1 MRATPQ
7 CFFSF
12 SIQFCFVCE
21 LNNSIWI
28 RKGFYSFCKKNEK
41 NCIFLSKPVQ
51 TKNKNSYWR
60 TYFQNK
66 IKYNGHIQ
74 SISFKPTVHAMNA
87 TRSFHAFCRWLCTN
101 TETNEKTILESAVHK
116 PNESIALCTFPQIS
130 CSFSFTPF
138 DRCTSSAHHFDFH
151 KCQYFRFIFGF
162 LWKKLH
168 ANKAEQYDSG
178 KKSID
183 EIREKVI

>member
-1 MRATPQ
+1 MQFEYGRY
-7 CFFSF
+7 
-12 SIQFCFVCE
+12 SIRFVKE
-21 LNNSIWI
+21 W
-28 RKGFYSFCKKNEK
+28 EK
-41 NCIFLSKPVQ
+41 LLFLSKPVQ

-60 TYFQNK
+60 TYFPNK
-66 IKYNGHIQ
+66 IKKQRTNSKHFAQ
-74 SISFKPTVHAMNA
+74 TNCACNA

-101 TETNEKTILESAVHK
+101 TGTNKTILESVVHK
-116 PNESIALCTFPQIS
+116 LNESIALCTFPQIS

-151 KCQYFRFIFGF
+151 KSQYFRFTFGF

-178 KKSID
+178 EKKVSM
-183 EIREKVI
+183 EFVEKWFKKKC